1 MITVADLYILSD
13 NIDVETKWYILDVDG
28 SPAHISQSKV
38 AWGSRFE
45 ELQNLKQKAVEHWY
59 NENSEN
65 EVIVWIK

>member
-13 NIDVETKWYILDVDG
+13 NIDAETKWYILDAHG

-45 ELQNLKQKAVEHWY
+45 
-59 NENSEN
+59 
-65 EVIVWIK
+65 

>member
-13 NIDVETKWYILDVDG
+13 NIDAKTKWYILDAHG
-28 SPAHISQSKV
+28 SPAYISQSKV

-45 ELQNLKQKAVEHWY
+45 ELRNLKQKAVEHWY

-65 EVIVWIK
+65 GVIVWIK